1 MLQWFRLHA
10 GRIAAV
16 TMLTMAAVGGS
27 TVVPHH
33 DDCHDAACRSVA
45 VKHDE
50 SAHRIGSA
58 PTTVGEHAQH
68 CLVCHWIRA
77 FRPRTESRVVSVE
90 ASDAGIRIPVTIV
103 ALSGRAPVAQPPL
116 RSPPS
121 SELTA

>member
-1 MLQWFRLHA
+1 MFQWFRRHA
-10 GRIAAV
+10 ARIATV
-16 TMLTMAAVGGS
+16 TMLSMTAVGGS

-33 DDCHDAACRSVA
+33 DDCHDAACQSIA

-58 PTTVGEHAQH
+58 ATAVGEHAQH

-77 FRPRTESRVVSVE
+77 FRPRIESRVISIQ
-90 ASDAGIRIPVTIV
+90 ASDAGVCIPVTFV